1 MWKNINSQTF
11 LQLLLSVFTL
21 CFQSWCWEYLHK
33 AAVGG
38 ESPKSSLTKE
48 KTQAKVLLFSKT
60 PFSPLEKQT
69 PSAFCFMFNLYHAVS
84 KKKSI

>member
-1 MWKNINSQTF
+1 MWRNFNSQTF
-11 LQLLLSVFTL
+11 LQLSLSVFTL
-21 CFQSWCWEYLHK
+21 RIQSWCWEYLHR

-48 KTQAKVLLFSKT
+48 KTQAEVLPFSKT

-69 PSAFCFMFNLYHAVS
+69 PGAFCFMFNLYHAVS
-84 KKKSI
+84 KKK